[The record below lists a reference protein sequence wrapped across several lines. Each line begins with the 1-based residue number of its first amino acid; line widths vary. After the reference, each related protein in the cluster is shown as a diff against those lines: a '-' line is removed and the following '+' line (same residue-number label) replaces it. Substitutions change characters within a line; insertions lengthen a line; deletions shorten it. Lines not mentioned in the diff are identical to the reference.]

1 MEETKVKKPI
11 YKRWWF
17 IVIVVL
23 LVLGIIGSIFG
34 DDSDK
39 NANQPKEKT
48 QTEQKADEKKA
59 APAEEKKE
67 EPKVPA
73 EYKAALKS
81 AESYSEIMHMSKQG
95 IYDQLISDAGDKFP
109 PEAAQYA
116 IDNLKADYKKNAL
129 ESAKNYRDTMNMS
142 NEEIRDQLSSEYG
155 ENFTQEE
162 ADYAVENLPQ

>member
-1 MEETKVKKPI
+1 MEKTKVKKPI

-39 NANQPKEKT
+39 DASQPKEET
-48 QTEQKADEKKA
+48 QTEQKTDK
-59 APAEEKKE
+59 PAEEKKE
-67 EPKVPA
+67 EPSVPA

-116 IDNLKADYKKNAL
+116 IDNLKVDFKKNAL
-129 ESAKNYRDTMNMS
+129 ESAKTYRDTMNM
-142 NEEIRDQLSSEYG
+142 
-155 ENFTQEE
+155 
-162 ADYAVENLPQ
+162 

>member
-1 MEETKVKKPI
+1 MEKAKVKKPF

-17 IVIVVL
+17 IVILVL

-39 NANQPKEKT
+39 KTSEPKEKT
-48 QTEQKADEKKA
+48 QTEQKADK
-59 APAEEKKE
+59 PAEEKKE
-67 EPKVPA
+67 EAKVPA

-81 AESYSEIMHMSKQG
+81 AESYSKIMHMSKQG

-129 ESAKNYRDTMNMS
+129 
-142 NEEIRDQLSSEYG
+142 
-155 ENFTQEE
+155 
-162 ADYAVENLPQ
+162 